1 MLGSLYAAASQP
13 PLFAVGVTF
22 AECSLNMPFPDTHP
36 ALLRA
41 LTARGYEQ
49 PTPVQEA
56 VLQPGLE
63 DRDLLVSA
71 QTGSGKTV
79 AFGLAIAPTLLGE
92 ADRLPPSPQPLA
104 LVIAPTR
111 ELALQVQSELE
122 WLYAETGARIASCIG
137 GTDARREARD
147 LSRGAHIVVGTPG
160 RLCDHQS
167 RGSLDLSGLRCVI
180 LDEADEMLDMGFRD
194 ELEQLL
200 DASPSE
206 RRTLLFSATIAR
218 EIASLAKRFQKDA
231 KRIDTV
237 SGAKQHSDIT
247 YRCVVTAPQEIER
260 SLVNVLRFYESPT
273 AMVFCN
279 TRMMVGQV
287 QAALLERGFASV
299 AISGE
304 MGQNER
310 SRAIESLRSG
320 QARVCV
326 ATDVAA
332 RGIDVP
338 ALNLVIHAS
347 IPTASETLL
356 HRSGRTGRAGRKGTS
371 VLMVPMNQRRRAE
384 RLLEMARVK
393 AEWEA
398 VPTADAIAAQDT
410 KRLLDDPILANAS
423 EETTDELV
431 LKLAET
437 YDAKKLAAAL
447 VQMYRARLPNVEQI
461 RAMSVEAPQSRGDRP
476 ERAPREER
484 IVSGEWFKMS
494 VGRTERADPKW
505 LIPLICR
512 LGNVQKRDIGS
523 IRIEQDQ
530 TYFQI
535 TDESVER
542 FKSCVAGAEPD
553 EVTIE
558 PSAEPAGGSS
568 YGSRGR
574 NPGEGKRFG
583 RSGGGAGGGFK
594 GGPRGGG
601 SGGGYKG
608 RGGSGF
614 GRPKPGAGG
623 SSGEGASRK
632 RRS

>member
-1 MLGSLYAAASQP
+1 
-13 PLFAVGVTF
+13 
-22 AECSLNMPFPDTHP
+22 MPFPDTHP
-36 ALLRA
+36 ALKRA
-41 LTARGYEQ
+41 LEARGYEQ
-49 PTPVQEA
+49 LTPVQEA
-56 VLQPGLE
+56 VLQPGLDE
-63 DRDLLVSA
+63 RDLLVSA

-79 AFGLAIAPTLLGE
+79 AFGLAIAPTLLGD
-92 ADRLPPSPQPLA
+92 ADRLPPSPQPMA

-111 ELALQVQSELE
+111 ELALQVQSELK

-137 GTDARREARD
+137 GTDARSEARE
-147 LSRGAHIVVGTPG
+147 LSRGVHIVVGTPG
-160 RLCDHQS
+160 RLCDHLS
-167 RGSLDLSGLRCVI
+167 RGSLDLSALRCVI
-180 LDEADEMLDMGFRD
+180 LDEADEMLDMGFRE

-200 DASPSE
+200 DAAPAE

-218 EIASLAKRFQKDA
+218 EIASLARRYQKNA
-231 KRIDTV
+231 ERIDTV

-247 YRCVVTAPQEIER
+247 YRCVVTPPQEIER

-279 TRMMVGQV
+279 TRMMVNQV
-287 QAALLERGFASV
+287 QATLLERGFASV

-347 IPTASETLL
+347 IPTAAETLL

-371 VLMVPMNQRRRAE
+371 VLMVPVSQRRKAE
-384 RLLEMARVK
+384 RLLQMAK
-393 AEWEA
+393 IQAEWEA
-398 VPTADAIAAQDT
+398 VPTAAAIAEQDKT
-410 KRLLDDPILANAS
+410 RLMDDPILTNAVDDMS
-423 EETTDELV
+423 DELV
-431 LKLAET
+431 NQLAEK
-437 YDAKKLAAAL
+437 YDATKLAAAL
-447 VQMYRARLPNVEQI
+447 VGLYRARLPKVEQL
-461 RAMSVEAPQSRGDRP
+461 RPMSVEAPRHTERGERG
-476 ERAPREER
+476 ERAPREEH
-484 IVSGEWFKMS
+484 VMAGEWFKMS

-512 LGNVQKRDIGS
+512 LGGVQKREIGS
-523 IRIEQDQ
+523 IRIDQEQ

-535 TDESVER
+535 ADESVAR
-542 FKSCVAGAEPD
+542 FKSCLAGADAD

-558 PSAEPAGGSS
+558 PSEAPAGGM
-568 YGSRGR
+568 GPRGR

-583 RSGGGAGGGFK
+583 GGGRSGGGFK
-594 GGPRGGG
+594 GGPRGGAGGG
-601 SGGGYKG
+601 SGYKG

-614 GRPKPGAGG
+614 SRQKPAGG
-623 SSGEGASRK
+623 DGPRGDGSSRK

>member
-1 MLGSLYAAASQP
+1 
-13 PLFAVGVTF
+13 
-22 AECSLNMPFPDTHP
+22 MPFPDTHP
-36 ALLRA
+36 ALRRA
-41 LTARGYEQ
+41 LDARGYEQ

-56 VLQPGLE
+56 VLKPGLE
-63 DRDLLVSA
+63 ERDLLVSA

-79 AFGLAIAPTLLGE
+79 AFGLAMAPTLLGD
-92 ADRLPPSPQPLA
+92 ADRLPPAPHPLA

-147 LSRGAHIVVGTPG
+147 LNRGAHIVVGTPG
-160 RLCDHQS
+160 RLCDHLN
-167 RGSLDLSGLRCVI
+167 RGALDLSGLRCVV

-194 ELEQLL
+194 ELEKLL
-200 DASPSE
+200 DAAPAE

-218 EIASLAKRFQKDA
+218 DIAALARRYQKNA
-231 KRIDTV
+231 ERIDTV

-247 YRCVVTAPQEIER
+247 YRCVLTQPQEIER
-260 SLVNVLRFYESPT
+260 SLINVLRYYESPT

-287 QAALLERGFASV
+287 QAALLARGFASV

-338 ALNLVIHAS
+338 ALSLVIHAS
-347 IPTASETLL
+347 IPSASETLL

-371 VLMVPMNQRRRAE
+371 VIMVPLNQRRRAE
-384 RLLEMARVK
+384 RLLSLARID
-393 AEWEA
+393 AEWSP
-398 VPTADAIAAQDT
+398 VPTAQQIAAQDNE
-410 KRLLDDPILANAS
+410 RLMEDPILKDAP
-423 EETTDELV
+423 EETSDELV
-431 LKLAET
+431 TKLAEA
-437 YDAKKLAAAL
+437 YDAKKLASAL
-447 VQMYRARLPNVEQI
+447 VGLYRARLPKVEEIRPLSVEQ
-461 RAMSVEAPQSRGDRP
+461 PQRG

-484 IVSGEWFKMS
+484 VMSGEWFKMS
-494 VGRTERADPKW
+494 VGRSERADPKW

-512 LGNVQKRDIGS
+512 LGSVQKREIGS
-523 IRIEQDQ
+523 IRIDQDQ

-535 TDESVER
+535 ADESVAR
-542 FKSCVAGAEPD
+542 FKSCLAGAEAD
-553 EVTIE
+553 EVQIE
-558 PSAEPAGGSS
+558 PSEAPAGGS
-568 YGSRGR
+568 YGNRGR

-583 RSGGGAGGGFK
+583 ARPGGGGGFR
-594 GGPRGGG
+594 GGPRSG
-601 SGGGYKG
+601 GGGYKG

-614 GRPKPGAGG
+614 SRTKSGPNPK
-623 SSGEGASRK
+623 GEGSTRK

>member
-1 MLGSLYAAASQP
+1 
-13 PLFAVGVTF
+13 
-22 AECSLNMPFPDTHP
+22 MPFPDTHP
-36 ALLRA
+36 ALKRA
-41 LTARGYEQ
+41 LEARGYEQ
-49 PTPVQEA
+49 LTPVQEA
-56 VLQPGLE
+56 VLQPGLDE
-63 DRDLLVSA
+63 RDLLVSA

-79 AFGLAIAPTLLGE
+79 AFGLAIAPTLLGD
-92 ADRLPPSPQPLA
+92 ADRLPPSPQPMA

-111 ELALQVQSELE
+111 ELALQVQSELK

-137 GTDARREARD
+137 GTDARSEARE
-147 LSRGAHIVVGTPG
+147 LSRGVHIVVGTPG
-160 RLCDHQS
+160 RLCDHLS
-167 RGSLDLSGLRCVI
+167 RGSLDLSALRCVI

-200 DASPSE
+200 DAAPTE

-218 EIASLAKRFQKDA
+218 EIASLARRYQKNA
-231 KRIDTV
+231 ERIDTV

-247 YRCVVTAPQEIER
+247 YRCVVTPPQEIER

-279 TRMMVGQV
+279 TRMMVNQV
-287 QAALLERGFASV
+287 QATLLERGFASV

-347 IPTASETLL
+347 IPTAAETLL

-371 VLMVPMNQRRRAE
+371 VLMVPVSQRRKAE
-384 RLLEMARVK
+384 RLLQMAK
-393 AEWEA
+393 IQAEWEA
-398 VPTADAIAAQDT
+398 VPMAAAIAEQDKT
-410 KRLLDDPILANAS
+410 RLMDDPILTNAVDDMS
-423 EETTDELV
+423 DELV
-431 LKLAET
+431 NQLAEK
-437 YDAKKLAAAL
+437 YDATKLAAAL
-447 VQMYRARLPNVEQI
+447 VGLYRARLPKVEQI
-461 RAMSVEAPQSRGDRP
+461 RPMSVEAPRHTERG
-476 ERAPREER
+476 ERAPREEH
-484 IVSGEWFKMS
+484 VMAGEWFKMS

-512 LGNVQKRDIGS
+512 LGGVQKREIGS
-523 IRIEQDQ
+523 IRIDQEQ

-535 TDESVER
+535 ADESVVR
-542 FKSCVAGAEPD
+542 FKSCLAGAEAD

-558 PSAEPAGGSS
+558 PSEAPAGGM
-568 YGSRGR
+568 GPRGR

-583 RSGGGAGGGFK
+583 GGGRPGGGGFK
-594 GGPRGGG
+594 GGPRGGAG
-601 SGGGYKG
+601 GGAGGGYKG
-608 RGGSGF
+608 RGGSGY
-614 GRPKPGAGG
+614 GRPKPAAGG
-623 SSGEGASRK
+623 EGPRGDGSSRK

>member
-1 MLGSLYAAASQP
+1 
-13 PLFAVGVTF
+13 
-22 AECSLNMPFPDTHP
+22 MPFPDTHP
-36 ALLRA
+36 ALKRA
-41 LTARGYEQ
+41 LEARGYEQ
-49 PTPVQEA
+49 LTPVQEA
-56 VLQPGLE
+56 VLQPGLDE
-63 DRDLLVSA
+63 RDLLVSA

-79 AFGLAIAPTLLGE
+79 AFGLAIAPTLLGD
-92 ADRLPPSPQPLA
+92 ADRLPPSPQPMA

-111 ELALQVQSELE
+111 ELALQVQSELK

-137 GTDARREARD
+137 GTDARSEARE
-147 LSRGAHIVVGTPG
+147 LSRGVHIVVGTPG
-160 RLCDHQS
+160 RLCDHLS
-167 RGSLDLSGLRCVI
+167 RGSLDLSALRCVI

-200 DASPSE
+200 DAAPTE

-218 EIASLAKRFQKDA
+218 EIASLARRYQKNA
-231 KRIDTV
+231 ERIDTV

-247 YRCVVTAPQEIER
+247 YRCVVTPPQEIER

-279 TRMMVGQV
+279 TRMMVNQV
-287 QAALLERGFASV
+287 QATLLERGFASV

-347 IPTASETLL
+347 IPTAAETLL

-371 VLMVPMNQRRRAE
+371 VLMVPVSQRRKAE
-384 RLLEMARVK
+384 RLLQMAK
-393 AEWEA
+393 IQAEWEA
-398 VPTADAIAAQDT
+398 VPMAAAIAEQDKT
-410 KRLLDDPILANAS
+410 RLMDDPILTNAVDDMS
-423 EETTDELV
+423 DELV
-431 LKLAET
+431 NQLAEK
-437 YDAKKLAAAL
+437 YDATKLAAAL
-447 VQMYRARLPNVEQI
+447 VGLYRARLPKVEQV
-461 RAMSVEAPQSRGDRP
+461 RPMSVEAPRHTERGERG
-476 ERAPREER
+476 ERAPREEH
-484 IVSGEWFKMS
+484 VMAGEWFKMS

-512 LGNVQKRDIGS
+512 LGGVQKREIGS
-523 IRIEQDQ
+523 IRIDQEQ

-535 TDESVER
+535 ADESVVR
-542 FKSCVAGAEPD
+542 FKSCLAGAEAD

-558 PSAEPAGGSS
+558 PSEAPAGGM
-568 YGSRGR
+568 GPRGR

-583 RSGGGAGGGFK
+583 GGGRPGGGGFK
-594 GGPRGGG
+594 GGPRGGAG
-601 SGGGYKG
+601 GGAGGGYKG
-608 RGGSGF
+608 RGGSGY
-614 GRPKPGAGG
+614 GRPKPAAGG
-623 SSGEGASRK
+623 EGPRGDGSSRK

>member
-1 MLGSLYAAASQP
+1 VSGSLYAAASQP
-13 PLFAVGVTF
+13 PLSVVGVTF
-22 AECSLNMPFPDTHP
+22 AECSLKMPFPDTHP
-36 ALLRA
+36 ALRRA
-41 LTARGYEQ
+41 LDARGYEQ

-63 DRDLLVSA
+63 TRDLLVSA

-79 AFGLAIAPTLLGE
+79 AFGLAIAPTLLGD
-92 ADRLPPSPQPLA
+92 ADRLPPAPQPMA

-122 WLYAETGARIASCIG
+122 WLYSETGARIASCIG
-137 GTDARREARD
+137 GTDARAEARN
-147 LSRGAHIVVGTPG
+147 LGRGAHIVVGTPG
-160 RLCDHQS
+160 RLCDHLS
-167 RGSLDLSGLRCVI
+167 RGSLDLSALRCVV

-200 DASPSE
+200 DAAPAE

-231 KRIDTV
+231 TRIDTV

-247 YRCVVTAPQEIER
+247 YRCVMTPPQEVGR

-279 TRMMVGQV
+279 TRLLVGQV

-347 IPTASETLL
+347 LPSASETLL

-371 VLMVPMNQRRRAE
+371 VLMVPLSQRRKAE
-384 RLLEMARVK
+384 RLLMGAKIK

-398 VPTADAIAAQDT
+398 VPTAEAIAEQDT
-410 KRLLDDPILANAS
+410 KRLLDDPILTEA
-423 EETTDELV
+423 TTPEGDELV
-431 LKLAET
+431 ARLVET
-437 YDAKKLAAAL
+437 HDAKQLAAAL
-447 VQMYRARLPNVEQI
+447 VNMYTARLPKVEQI
-461 RAMSVEAPQSRGDRP
+461 RPLTVDQPRERGDRP
-476 ERAPREER
+476 EREDREPRV
-484 IVSGEWFKMS
+484 ISGEWFKLG
-494 VGRTERADPKW
+494 VGRSERADPKW

-512 LGNVQKRDIGS
+512 LGGVQKREIGS
-523 IRIEQDQ
+523 IRID
-530 TYFQI
+530 TDHTLFQI
-535 TDESVER
+535 ADESVDR
-542 FKSCVAGAEPD
+542 FKACLAGANAD
-553 EVTIE
+553 EVSIE
-558 PSAEPAGGSS
+558 PSEAPAGGPS
-568 YGSRGR
+568 YGPRGR
-574 NPGEGKRFG
+574 NPGEGKRFSG
-583 RSGGGAGGGFK
+583 RPGGGGGFK

-601 SGGGYKG
+601 GGYKG
-608 RGGSGF
+608 RGGAGVSRGKPSGA
-614 GRPKPGAGG
+614 PKGDG
-623 SSGEGASRK
+623 SSRK

>member
-1 MLGSLYAAASQP
+1 MLSS
-13 PLFAVGVTF
+13 
-22 AECSLNMPFPDTHP
+22 DIHP
-36 ALLRA
+36 ALKRA
-41 LTARGYEQ
+41 LEARGYEQ
-49 PTPVQEA
+49 LTPVQEA
-56 VLQPGLE
+56 VLQPGLDE
-63 DRDLLVSA
+63 RDLLVSA

-79 AFGLAIAPTLLGE
+79 AFGIAIAPTLLGE
-92 ADRLPPSPQPLA
+92 AERLAPSPQPMA

-111 ELALQVQSELE
+111 ELAIQVQNELE
-122 WLYAETGARIASCIG
+122 WLYADTGARIASCIG
-137 GTDARREARD
+137 GTDARREARE
-147 LSRGAHIVVGTPG
+147 LNRGAHIVVGTPG
-160 RLCDHQS
+160 RLCDHLS
-167 RGSLDLSGLRCVI
+167 RGALDLSAVRCVV

-200 DASPSE
+200 DGAPAE

-218 EIASLAKRFQKDA
+218 EIVGLAKRYQQNA
-231 KRIDTV
+231 ARVDTV
-237 SGAKQHSDIT
+237 TGAKQHSDIT
-247 YRCVVTAPQEIER
+247 YRAVVTAPQEIER

-279 TRMMVGQV
+279 TRMMVNQV

-347 IPTASETLL
+347 IPTSAETLL

-371 VLMVPMNQRRRAE
+371 VVMVPFSQRRRAE
-384 RLLEMARVK
+384 RLLALAK
-393 AEWEA
+393 LNASWDA
-398 VPTADAIAAQDT
+398 VPTADAIAEQDAQ
-410 KRLLDDPILANAS
+410 RLLEDPILTAAS
-423 EETTDELV
+423 GDTDDTLV
-431 LKLAET
+431 TKIAET
-437 YDAKKLAAAL
+437 HDAKTLASAL
-447 VQMYRARLPNVEQI
+447 VGMYRARLPG
-461 RAMSVEAPQSRGDRP
+461 VEALRPVSIEAPRRSDRP
-476 ERAPREER
+476 ERGERAERAPREER
-484 IVSGEWFKMS
+484 VMAGQWFRLG

-512 LGNVQKRDIGS
+512 LGGVQKREIGS
-523 IRIEQDQ
+523 IRIDQEQ
-530 TYFQI
+530 THFQI
-535 TDESVER
+535 ADESVDR
-542 FKSCVAGAEPD
+542 FKSCLAGADAD

-558 PSAEPAGGSS
+558 PSEAPQGGNF
-568 YGSRGR
+568 GPRGR

-583 RSGGGAGGGFK
+583 K

-601 SGGGYKG
+601 SGGGGGYKG
-608 RGGSGF
+608 RGGSGP
-614 GRPKPGAGG
+614 GRSKPDGARGPRPTCDG
-623 SSGEGASRK
+623 SS
-632 RRS
+632 RRRRP